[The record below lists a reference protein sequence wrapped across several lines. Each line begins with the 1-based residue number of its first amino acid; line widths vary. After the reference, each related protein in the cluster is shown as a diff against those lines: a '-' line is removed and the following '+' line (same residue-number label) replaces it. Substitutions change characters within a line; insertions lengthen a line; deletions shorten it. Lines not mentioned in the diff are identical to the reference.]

1 MRVELS
7 AALVEIAGGVELGAD
22 PAQRHALPRLVEAD
36 GRLVTIGVDLPLV
49 MHYAPGEWEQKLG
62 AAAKPPGER

>member
-1 MRVELS
+1 LS
-7 AALVEIAGGVELGAD
+7 V
-22 PAQRHALPRLVEAD
+22 VEAD